1 MKRNLRQEH
10 DRVRTERHWDKTVD
24 SCFDLRA
31 WGYSQHSVAA
41 EKQSE
46 QHVGQL
52 YTQCTW

>member
-31 WGYSQHSVAA
+31 WGYSQQSVAA